1 MKNKK
6 KITLLTLFI
15 IIVIS
20 LLGCADT
27 DSSYPKIEI
36 TTTGW
41 RDDDVNIPIGG
52 NYKLSDYDR
61 VQNDDGSLDITIH
74 FDKVEV

>member
-6 KITLLTLFI
+6 KITLLVLFI
-15 IIVIS
+15 IIAIS
-20 LLGCADT
+20 LLGCT
-27 DSSYPKIEI
+27 DSSYPKIQI
-36 TTTGW
+36 ITTGW
-41 RDDDVNIPIGG
+41 RNDDVNIPIGG

-74 FDKVEV
+74 FDKVEG

>member
-6 KITLLTLFI
+6 KITLLILFI
-15 IIVIS
+15 IIAIS
-20 LLGCADT
+20 LLGCVDT
-27 DSSYPKIEI
+27 DSSYPKIKII
-36 TTTGW
+36 TTSW
-41 RDDDVNIPIGG
+41 RSDDVNIPISG

-74 FDKVEV
+74 FDKVEG